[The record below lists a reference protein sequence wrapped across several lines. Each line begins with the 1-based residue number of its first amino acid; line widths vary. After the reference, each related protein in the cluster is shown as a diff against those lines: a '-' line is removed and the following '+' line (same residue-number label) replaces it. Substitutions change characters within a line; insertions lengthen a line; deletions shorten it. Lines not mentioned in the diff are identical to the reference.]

1 MRAWVTT
8 RGDSYKGLVHL
19 GFSIGVH
26 GLSYILHCF
35 YDAGVFELIRFLKVT
50 FWAALLGA
58 ILGAAQL
65 LWWVMSPLSIAS
77 PTLDLSIEPGTPV
90 KQIAQEIVKSGVDIP
105 AYGLYLI
112 FRLSGQAKQI
122 RAGSYEITRND
133 TGWDLLEKLIRGQ
146 ENLRA
151 LTLVEGWNM
160 NQFRALL
167 ERSDGLRHE
176 TTEMSDREIMQ
187 MLGHPELAAE
197 GRFYPDTYTYG
208 KGSTDKNILKRAFHS
223 MEKHLTSAWSEHPST
238 SILKSADEALILA
251 SIVEKETG
259 HPSDR
264 PMISSVFNNRLLQGM
279 PLQTDP
285 TVIYGLG
292 ANFDGNLRK
301 ADLRANHPWNTYI
314 HTGLPPTPIA
324 MPGKAAL
331 LAAVHPASSDALYFV
346 AKGDGRSQFSKTL
359 EEHNAA
365 VQKYQLNRTKDYTS
379 APTNK

>member
-1 MRAWVTT
+1 MA
-8 RGDSYKGLVHL
+8 
-19 GFSIGVH
+19 
-26 GLSYILHCF
+26 
-35 YDAGVFELIRFLKVT
+35 
-50 FWAALLGA
+50 
-58 ILGAAQL
+58 
-65 LWWVMSPLSIAS
+65 PLSLAS
-77 PTLDLSIEPGTPV
+77 PTVELSIEPGTPV
-90 KQIAQEIVKSGVDIP
+90 KQIAKEIVKSGVDIP

-112 FRLSGQAKQI
+112 FRLSGQSKQI
-122 RAGSYEITRND
+122 RAGSYEIIRNE

-160 NQFRALL
+160 SQFRALL
-167 ERSDGLRHE
+167 DKSDGLRHD
-176 TTEMSDREIMQ
+176 TSKLSNQEIMQ

-208 KGSTDKNILKRAFHS
+208 KGVSDKNVLKRAFNAMQRHLNEAWANHS
-223 MEKHLTSAWSEHPST
+223 SST
-238 SILKSADEALILA
+238 TLKSADELLILA

-259 HPSDR
+259 VPADR
-264 PMISSVFNNRLLQGM
+264 PMISSVFNNRLELGM

-292 ANFDGNLRK
+292 PSFDGNLHK
-301 ADLRANHPWNTYI
+301 SDLKSNHPWNTYI

-331 LAAVHPASSDALYFV
+331 QAAVHPAYSEALYFV
-346 AKGDGRSQFSKTL
+346 AKGDGHSQFSKTL

-365 VQKYQLNRTKDYTS
+365 VQKYQLNRSKDYTS
-379 APTNK
+379 APNNK